1 VIVGVFFAALLGYAL
16 WSRVLDRIGVTPH
29 ILMVAAGLGLGIAL
43 EETEAALFDTELL
56 RIAGE
61 FALILALAVDAVRI
75 DVGALRRTAGL
86 PLRLLGIGLPLTI
99 VAGTVVAILVLPG
112 ITLLDAVII
121 ATLLAPTDAALGA
134 MVVNSRVVPLRIRQ
148 ALNVESGLNDGLV
161 TPIVL
166 VAVALAGAREEV
178 TDAAWVT
185 DAVAQISLGALAGV
199 LVGVLGGLS
208 LRLALARGWMQEG
221 ASWIVVP
228 AIAMLA
234 WFVAHEAGGNVF
246 VAAFVAGLALTAA
259 YGRVPQALLEFAD
272 AGGELLGLAVFF
284 LFGTVLAG
292 LGAALSLPAL
302 LYAALSLTV
311 IRMLPVAIA
320 LYQADLRRPTVAFI
334 GWFGPRGLASIV
346 LTLVALGDGRG
357 IPPFGAEIVGP
368 VALTIALSVIA
379 HGLSAGPAVRR
390 YGAFV
395 STLPE
400 AAVENRAAADLP
412 TRRGVQQRATGAP
425 RPEPPG

>member
-1 VIVGVFFAALLGYAL
+1 MFRVIIGVFFSALLGYAL
-16 WSRVLDRIGVTPH
+16 WSRPLDRIGVTPH
-29 ILMVAAGLGLGIAL
+29 IIMVVAGLGLGIAL
-43 EETEAALFDTELL
+43 QGTEGLLFDTELL

-61 FALILALAVDAVRI
+61 FALILALAVDAARI
-75 DVGALRRTAGL
+75 DIGALRRTAGL

-99 VAGTVVAILVLPG
+99 VVGTVVAMVVLPG
-112 ITLLDAVII
+112 ITLLDALII

-178 TDAAWVT
+178 ADPAWVI

-199 LVGVLGGLS
+199 LIGVVGGLS
-208 LRLALARGWMQEG
+208 LRLAMARHWMQEG
-221 ASWIVVP
+221 ATWIIVP

-234 WFVAHEAGGNVF
+234 WFVAHEIGGNVF

-272 AGGELLGLAVFF
+272 AGGELLGLGVFL
-284 LFGTVLAG
+284 LFGTVLSG
-292 LGAALSLPAL
+292 LGAALSLSAV

-320 LYQADLRRPTVAFI
+320 LRGADLRRPTVAFI

-357 IPPFGAEIVGP
+357 VPPFGAEIVAP

-390 YGAFV
+390 YGNFV
-395 STLPE
+395 STLPDE
-400 AAVENRAAADLP
+400 AVENRTTADLP
-412 TRRGVQQRATGAP
+412 TRRGVQQRTIGDQVP
-425 RPEPPG
+425 T